1 MLDEND
7 NLRSRKIDRIFD
19 DDHHLTTKVLMESAW
34 VCPFDPPIEPPVEP
48 PDPSLSPTDST
59 KVSNAYKLH
68 LRIQAKRIERK
79 KMHDENG
86 FIPVDGLTE
95 GNDWSFNRNDESW
108 FVPELELP
116 EEATLSPDLTYDQ
129 TFSLND
135 VEVLKCEEPSNL
147 PVATESTEV
156 QSDTGANANITS
168 DISILENIQWVQP
181 VQCESAKKGAS
192 IEIQAIGQYT
202 IRGTTLRIN
211 MYYCPDTHGTIIS
224 PTAVIQQYSQYYHGY
239 QKYGSIDRQSGNI
252 TLIAREGY
260 EDVIIPLVGRNDLWY
275 HQHAHTTQATMNP
288 SFQACPTV
296 NRLSDGA
303 KWELWHQRLAHP
315 GTRVM
320 EEEHKHADGVPKL
333 RGNAFYRCPSCMANK
348 LCTKKC
354 SNKHTTLGS
363 KRSTPTTPCQS
374 STSEDN
380 NIEDDELEEHLDTLH
395 LPDALPGQHFHL
407 DFGFVRGSSFKL
419 PTANGEGPTITSVD
433 GKNSYCLIVD
443 RATRHIW
450 VFLSNSKEPPIEPVR
465 MVLRKFGANIT
476 HRTARTDQDKGLGKS
491 KDFLKMLSDER
502 FTPELTGSD
511 SSSQN
516 SIAERPHRD
525 LAQMMRCML
534 HSSELGPEYWSFA
547 LAHAVYIKNRLYH
560 ASLNTTPFQAFTGKR
575 PNLSRLR
582 IFGSRVYAK
591 KTGDRPAKLD
601 QHAAEGI
608 FLSFSATDSNI
619 YFIDD
624 DSGRVKIGQ
633 HVVFDEAHMTVP
645 AGHAPLAAQ
654 ALQRL
659 GYYVNESWIDEEK
672 SKQAKTEADESLR
685 VVKLTDTAK
694 LPTRGT
700 DESIGY
706 DVYLDETEVTIEP
719 GQIQLL
725 PTGISVKPPP
735 NSYIRIAP
743 RSGLT
748 VKRHL
753 HSLAGVIDP
762 DYRGNITVVLQNFG
776 TDTQVFKRGDKIAQ
790 LIVENATTPTI
801 LEVSNLEDTGR
812 GSLGFGST
820 DVPVDTS
827 DDPVAVHE
835 INDHELPETRKPPD
849 KETVSAINA
858 EILND
863 LHLSYRQPYDIQF
876 SSCPLDNQT
885 FRQIPLFGS
894 DTKLGFDIRMCSKY
908 GMPIVNDCKKSTPCA
923 RLPRWRSELRGA
935 FITSV
940 NGKPVATITEFE
952 TEVAAARKSAKLEA
966 EVGFATI
973 QKSSMHP
980 QLGVPQ
986 LYHDQLNV
994 IGEHLWQ
1001 LRNDPEWRAD
1011 VEEALP
1017 ILEVMKKDTL
1027 SDLSS
1032 ADKAALEDLILKANA
1047 VKKPI
1052 SIKQQKKLT
1061 RRILKQLPDWEDW
1074 KQSEF
1079 KQLDQYNDQDTFG
1092 EPEPRPKGANL
1103 LSLLWCYLVKDDGRK
1118 KARCVCNGNKNRRG
1132 TVTLA
1137 ETYAA
1142 SLEQT
1147 ASRVFWAATAINNF
1161 ITIGADA
1168 SNAFA
1173 EAPAPVAP
1181 LYVYVD
1187 EQFRTWYAHRYPNR
1201 KSIPPG
1207 YVLRVKKALQGH
1219 PESPR
1224 LWAMLIDRIIKNLNL
1239 KPCAHEPNLYYTA
1252 NYANT
1257 GKQVLFMKQV
1267 DDFSVSCEDRET
1279 AKSVIKAINDK
1290 MTIDVK
1296 ELGLI
1301 SRFNGVDVEQTRY
1314 YIKLSNAVYIR
1325 KILKNHPWI
1334 NDEKPAGDFPLPMKA
1349 DNDYV
1354 RRLEIAEPL
1363 LENERIAY
1371 ENELGFSYR
1380 QGIGE
1385 IIYALVT
1392 CRPDISFAAIKLS
1405 QYSANPAKVHYDALK
1420 DVFRYLKAT
1429 ESEGIYF
1436 WRKQPRTDLP
1446 IGPTPICKNDSNYD
1460 DTVIIQ
1466 RRQDYA
1472 HILAAGVD
1480 SDHAGDVKHRKS
1492 VSGIVIK
1499 LAGGAVLYRT
1509 AYQQAI
1515 AHSST
1520 EAEFVAACDAGK
1532 YILYLRSL
1540 LQEIGLRQEDATVLY
1555 EDNQGALLMANAQK
1569 PTRRTRHIDLKYF
1582 GLQEWVQRDLLILHR
1597 INTSDNY
1604 ADAMTK
1610 ALGRTLFYRHVN
1622 FIMGKIVPQFAYN
1635 MMDLVVRRLYDRHVS
1650 TYDKNLRLLS
1660 REGVTPRHI
1669 SQSDRDINVVT
1680 H

>member
-1 MLDEND
+1 
-7 NLRSRKIDRIFD
+7 
-19 DDHHLTTKVLMESAW
+19 MESAW
-34 VCPFDPPIEPPVEP
+34 VCPFDPPLEQPVEP
-48 PDPSLSPTDST
+48 PDPALHPESANQIT
-59 KVSNAYKLH
+59 NEYKLH
-68 LRIQAKRIERK
+68 LRLQAKRIERK
-79 KMHDENG
+79 KMHIDAG
-86 FIPVDGLTE
+86 FSPIDGLTE
-95 GNDWSFNRNDESW
+95 GNDWSYNKTDDSW
-108 FVPELELP
+108 FIPELELP
-116 EEATLSPDLTYDQ
+116 EEGALSPGLTYDQ
-129 TFSLND
+129 TFQLD
-135 VEVLKCEEPSNL
+135 HIEVKKCKEPSHM
-147 PVATESTEV
+147 PDMPTTAEV

-181 VQCESAKKGAS
+181 VMCESAKKGAS

-211 MYYCPDTHGTIIS
+211 MYYCPEAHGTIVS
-224 PTAVIQQYSQYYHGY
+224 PTAVVQQYSQYYHGY
-239 QKYGSIDRQSGNI
+239 QKFGSIDRQNGNI
-252 TLIAREGY
+252 TLIARDGY
-260 EDVIIPLVGRNDLWY
+260 TDVVIPLIGRNDLWY
-275 HQHAHTTQATMNP
+275 HQHSHTTAPQTCHVIKSPAR
-288 SFQACPTV
+288 PTV
-296 NRLSDGA
+296 NRLSDAA

-315 GTRVM
+315 GARTM

-348 LCTKKC
+348 LCTRKC
-354 SNKHTTLGS
+354 STRHTSLGS
-363 KRSTPTTPCQS
+363 TQRTS
-374 STSEDN
+374 STSSTPAREPPLPDTD
-380 NIEDDELEEHLDTLH
+380 DDEMESYLDALH
-395 LPDALPGQHFHL
+395 LPDALPGQHFHM
-407 DFGFVRGSSFKL
+407 DFGFVRGTSFKL
-419 PTANGEGPTITSVD
+419 KTANGDGPTITSVD

-450 VFLSNSKEPPIEPVR
+450 VFLSNTKEPPVEPVR

-476 HRTARTDQDKGLGKS
+476 HRTVRTDQDKGLGKS
-491 KDFLKMLSDER
+491 QEFLKMLKDEE

-511 SSSQN
+511 SSKQN
-516 SIAERPHRD
+516 SLAERPHRD

-534 HSSELGPEYWSFA
+534 YSSELGPEYWSYA

-591 KTGDRPAKLD
+591 KSGDRPAKLD
-601 QHAAEGI
+601 QHAAEGT
-608 FLSFSATDSNI
+608 FLCFSATDSNI

-624 DSGRVKIGQ
+624 DTGRVKIGQ

-659 GYYVNESWIDEEK
+659 GYYVNESWVDDAVKEQGEA
-672 SKQAKTEADESLR
+672 QANESLR
-685 VVKLTDTAK
+685 VKKLTDTAK
-694 LPTRGT
+694 VPTRGT
-700 DESIGY
+700 DESVGF
-706 DVYLDETEVTIEP
+706 DVYLDEAEVIIEP

-725 PTGISVKPPP
+725 PTGISAKPPP

-753 HSLAGVIDP
+753 HSLAGVVDP

-776 TDTQVFKRGDKIAQ
+776 SEPQVFKRGDKIAQ
-790 LIVENATTPTI
+790 LIVENALTPKI
-801 LEVSNLEDTGR
+801 FEVDHLEETGR
-812 GSLGFGST
+812 GTLGFGST
-820 DVPVDTS
+820 DRVPPDICQ
-827 DDPVAVHE
+827 DPTV
-835 INDHELPETRKPPD
+835 LPEVVDHDMPEMRKPPD
-849 KETVSAINA
+849 KEVVSAVNA
-858 EILND
+858 DILND
-863 LHLSYRQPYDIQF
+863 LHLSYRPPYDIQF

-885 FRQIPLFGS
+885 FRKIPLFGN
-894 DTKLGFDIRMCSKY
+894 DARLGFQIKMCPKF
-908 GMPIVNDCKKSTPCA
+908 GMPKVIDCKKSTPCA
-923 RLPRWRSELRGA
+923 RLPRWRSELRDA

-940 NGKPVATITEFE
+940 SGKPVATIAEYE
-952 TEVAAARKSAKLEA
+952 AAIAAARMKADIEV

-980 QLGVPQ
+980 QLGIPQ
-986 LYHDQLNV
+986 LYHDQLNI

-1001 LRNDPEWRAD
+1001 LKNDPEWRED

-1027 SDLSS
+1027 SELSS
-1032 ADKAALEDLILKANA
+1032 EDKAALENLIFKANA
-1047 VKKPI
+1047 VQKPI
-1052 SIKQQKKLT
+1052 SLKQQKKLT
-1061 RRILKQLPDWEDW
+1061 RRILKQLPDWDEW

-1079 KQLDQYNDQDTFG
+1079 KQLDQYHDQDTFG

-1181 LYVYVD
+1181 LYVYAD
-1187 EQFRTWYAHRYPNR
+1187 EQFRTWYAHRFPNR
-1201 KSIPPG
+1201 KPIPPG

-1224 LWAMLIDRIIKNLNL
+1224 LWAMLIDRIIRNLNL
-1239 KPCAHEPNLYYTA
+1239 KPCAHEPNLYYTS

-1257 GKQVLFMKQV
+1257 GKRVLFMKQV

-1279 AKSVIKAINDK
+1279 AKHVIKAINDK

-1301 SRFNGVDVEQTRY
+1301 SRFNGVDVEQSRY

-1334 NDEKPAGDFPLPMKA
+1334 NTEPPAGSFPLPMKS
-1349 DNDYV
+1349 DNDYI
-1354 RRLEIAEPL
+1354 RQLETAEPL
-1363 LENERIAY
+1363 SEKDRIDLET
-1371 ENELGFSYR
+1371 ELGFSYR
-1380 QGIGE
+1380 QAIGE

-1392 CRPDISFAAIKLS
+1392 CRPDISYAAIKLS
-1405 QYSANPAKVHYDALK
+1405 QYSANPAKIHYSAVK
-1420 DVFRYLKAT
+1420 DIYRYLKAT
-1429 ESEGIYF
+1429 MNEGIYF
-1436 WRKQPRTDLP
+1436 WRKEPRTDLP

-1460 DTVIIQ
+1460 DTTIIQ
-1466 RRQDYA
+1466 RRQDHA

-1480 SDHAGDVKHRKS
+1480 SDHAGDVTHRKS

-1569 PTRRTRHIDLKYF
+1569 PTKRTRHMDLKYF
-1582 GLQEWVQRDLLILHR
+1582 GIQEWVQRDLLILHR

-1650 TYDKNLRLLS
+1650 IYDKNLRLLS
-1660 REGVTPRHI
+1660 REGVTPRYI
-1669 SQSDRDINVVT
+1669 SQ
-1680 H
+1680 